1 MNNRSL
7 LTPTTI
13 LVIDTNVALHQV
25 AQAMLPQR
33 ERECVCVWLCCI
45 HTNSA
50 SHTYTLAFGH
60 AASPMSS
67 LTSLPLL
74 CFLQMDVL
82 EHKSICNVVVCTTVF
97 EEVNTSQ
104 PQAPSLPQFSL

>member
-1 MNNRSL
+1 
-7 LTPTTI
+7 
-13 LVIDTNVALHQV
+13 
-25 AQAMLPQR
+25 
-33 ERECVCVWLCCI
+33 
-45 HTNSA
+45 
-50 SHTYTLAFGH
+50 
-60 AASPMSS
+60 MSS